1 MASWKNSWP
10 GIAAETTRFC
20 SAFHATLPKSFLAF
34 ILRRQTTRPEA
45 AEVILQT
52 GREEADCGL
61 VQRELE
67 ESIERDRALA
77 PDEAR
82 DGIGGRAG

>member
-1 MASWKNSWP
+1 VP
-10 GIAAETTRFC
+10 
-20 SAFHATLPKSFLAF
+20 
-34 ILRRQTTRPEA
+34 
-45 AEVILQT
+45 
-52 GREEADCGL
+52 GREEADRGL